1 VLSMRQSVVGW
12 KPQFYEPRLS
22 VTMRL
27 QRKPMQSLHRVM
39 HWPGRTATDAK
50 ESHMM
55 RRRGLVG
62 ATFGYSVGRGLGLGS
77 GLVGLGTVA
86 QAQNLPTPLMQQIR
100 VSAASD
106 LKFALADVLN
116 QFQRD
121 TGLPV
126 IATYGSSGQF
136 ARQIAQG
143 LPTDLFMSADEALV
157 TQLADK
163 GLTQGIGAVY
173 AVGRLALVVPR
184 TSKLVTEGDWQA
196 VQASLRLGLGVGKEG
211 SAASSIQKFAIAN
224 PEHAPYGRAAK
235 EALTAMDLW
244 RAAQG
249 RLVMGE
255 NIAQATQYVATGA
268 AQAGLTALSLA
279 IAPEVAATTRYAA
292 VPAPLHAPLR
302 QRMVLLKNARPQ
314 ARELFDYLQTDA
326 IRKRLQ
332 SMGFGPA

>member
-1 VLSMRQSVVGW
+1 
-12 KPQFYEPRLS
+12 
-22 VTMRL
+22 
-27 QRKPMQSLHRVM
+27 
-39 HWPGRTATDAK
+39 
-50 ESHMM
+50 MM

-62 ATFGYSVGRGLGLGS
+62 AISGYGVGRGLGFGLLGI
-77 GLVGLGTVA
+77 GTAA
-86 QAQNLPTPLMQQIR
+86 QAQNQPTPLMQQIR

-121 TGLPV
+121 SGLPV
-126 IATYGSSGQF
+126 VATYGSSGQF

-163 GLTQGIGAVY
+163 GLTQDPGAVY
-173 AVGRLALVVPR
+173 AVGRLALIVPR
-184 TSKLVTEGDWQA
+184 ASKLVTEGDWQA
-196 VQASLRLGLGVGKEG
+196 VQAALRLALGEAPARGAASKTASDKEG
-211 SAASSIQKFAIAN
+211 QTASSLQKFAIAN

-249 RLVMGE
+249 RLVLGE

-292 VPAPLHAPLR
+292 VPPHLHAPLR
-302 QRMVLLKNARPQ
+302 QRMVLLKTARPQ
-314 ARELFDYLQTDA
+314 ARQLFDYLQTDA
-326 IRKRLQ
+326 VRKRLQ
-332 SMGFGPA
+332 SMGFGTA

>member
-1 VLSMRQSVVGW
+1 MV
-12 KPQFYEPRLS
+12 
-22 VTMRL
+22 
-27 QRKPMQSLHRVM
+27 
-39 HWPGRTATDAK
+39 
-50 ESHMM
+50 

-62 ATFGYSVGRGLGLGS
+62 SILGYGMGRG
-77 GLVGLGTVA
+77 VGLSAGWVGIGAAA
-86 QAQNLPTPLMQQIR
+86 QAQNLPAPLMQQIR

-157 TQLADK
+157 KQLADK
-163 GLTQGIGAVY
+163 GLTQDQGAVY
-173 AVGRLALVVPR
+173 AVGRLALIVPR
-184 TSKLVTEGDWQA
+184 ASKLVTEGDWQA
-196 VQASLRLGLGVGKEG
+196 VQAALRLALGEVPAQG
-211 SAASSIQKFAIAN
+211 AAGIQKFAIAN

-235 EALTAMDLW
+235 EALLALEVW
-244 RAAQG
+244 RSLEP
-249 RLVMGE
+249 RLVLGE

-279 IAPEVAATTRYAA
+279 IAPEVASATRYAA
-292 VPAPLHAPLR
+292 LPAHLHAPLR
-302 QRMVLLKNARPQ
+302 QRMVLLKSARPQ
-314 ARELFDYLQTDA
+314 ARELYAYLQADA
-326 IRKRLQ
+326 VRKRLQ
-332 SMGFGPA
+332 SMGFSPA

>member
-1 VLSMRQSVVGW
+1 
-12 KPQFYEPRLS
+12 
-22 VTMRL
+22 MRL
-27 QRKPMQSLHRVM
+27 QRKAMQSLHRVM
-39 HWPGRTATDAK
+39 HWLDEAATDAK

-62 ATFGYSVGRGLGLGS
+62 ASFGYGLRRGLGLG
-77 GLVGLGTVA
+77 LVGMGSAA
-86 QAQNLPTPLMQQIR
+86 QAQNLPAPLMQQIR

-126 IATYGSSGQF
+126 VATYGSSGQF

-184 TSKLVTEGDWQA
+184 TSKLVTDGDWQA
-196 VQASLRLGLGVGKEG
+196 VQASLRLALGGAPAQG
-211 SAASSIQKFAIAN
+211 AASIQKFAIAN

-235 EALTAMDLW
+235 EALMAMDLW
-244 RAAQG
+244 RATQA
-249 RLVMGE
+249 RLVLGE

-292 VPAPLHAPLR
+292 VPAQLHAPLR

-326 IRKRLQ
+326 VRKRLQ